1 MMRSALIALELASI
15 PLVANSLWTGRIN
28 FKDRI
33 VDRVHDPN
41 TYWAEWAL
49 IVFAIV
55 TMPLWML
62 YRERRKG

>member
-1 MMRSALIALELASI
+1 MMRDALIALELASTA
-15 PLVANSLWTGRIN
+15 LVTNALWTGRIN

-33 VDRVHDPN
+33 VDRVHDPSI
-41 TYWAEWAL
+41 YWVELAL

-55 TMPLWML
+55 TVPLWML